1 MQVKTF
7 IYGTPLGFNFYEDD
21 SQYKDYFKGFYI
33 SSRKGRRLMVNRL
46 DNGETT
52 YNFLSYGITESG
64 NRPNAF
70 FGMCLVLGDYQ
81 YCNDFGK
88 LYDWFNFL
96 FDKIVNER
104 KLFTQQDSKL
114 QYNVSKFEEDVEDV
128 EWLKSNMPNIF
139 SSSDIRLQKYDAS
152 FSSKKTGKIPQFN
165 NKEKSDIVLKAFKQ
179 YNWICLSP
187 SFVSNNDCPELDF
200 GELSLYVDSVT
211 QQLLPIAINPEKK
224 HSPLLKEISSAM
236 KENYKSISDFVAK
249 TQDEDSKKSF
259 TELGQRYNEVLNN
272 QIPLIAQ
279 KIEEKPE
286 PRTKV
291 CARCGKNKPIEA
303 FSQGDAVCLECRAK
317 EKQPAETRT
326 CSRCGR
332 EKPISAFAHGDK
344 ICIECRNKVS
354 DTFAFPTIPIKY
366 LYSGVAALVLVVIVV
381 CLVIFNPFKLDSP
394 DTGDSKGSTGSEQV
408 VGGQGTA
415 ANNVDSSTFNN
426 HINSKQ
432 FNEAYSDIVGKDNAE
447 SYKTQL
453 KNAFEEYLIQQPF
466 TNIQRAIIESST
478 LCTYVGIDTKKWND
492 FAQDGDKIETEFL
505 SKNTLSNVKKNECKK
520 LINKYKY
527 GVFAYK
533 AQSWEGKL
541 NSIPESKVQQKKPVK
556 IILYNKDHA
565 KVQEITVENKKR
577 IGIPEFAVSGYVDIY
592 CEDPP
597 TCIRGEDPPG
607 AYLQKEKDRYRIK
620 PEVPGKKWVYKI
632 DKDIEV
638 TIETKKY
645 SYNKQ

>member
-1 MQVKTF
+1 MQVKTY

-81 YCNDFGK
+81 YCDDFGK

-96 FDKIVNER
+96 FDKIVNKK

-114 QYNVSKFEEDVEDV
+114 QYNVSKFEEEVEDV

-152 FSSKKTGKIPQFN
+152 FSNKKTGKIPQFN

-187 SFVSNNDCPELDF
+187 SFGSNNDCPELDF

-224 HSPLLKEISSAM
+224 HLPLLKDIFSAM
-236 KENYKSISDFVAK
+236 TENYKSISDFVAK
-249 TQDEDSKKSF
+249 TQDEESKSLF
-259 TELGQRYNEVLNN
+259 IELGQRYYEVVNN

-279 KIEEKPE
+279 KMEEKSE
-286 PRTKV
+286 PLTKA
-291 CARCGKNKPIEA
+291 CAKCGKNKPIEA
-303 FSQGDAVCLECRAK
+303 FVQGDTVCSECRAE
-317 EKQPAETRT
+317 EKKTTETQT

-332 EKPISAFAHGDK
+332 VKPISAFDLGDK
-344 ICIECRNKVS
+344 ICIECRSKGSN
-354 DTFAFPTIPIKY
+354 TFAFPTIPIKY
-366 LYSGVAALVLVVIVV
+366 LYSGVVVVILIVATI
-381 CLVIFNPFKLDSP
+381 CLIAFNPFKPESP
-394 DTGDSKGSTGSEQV
+394 NESGNKGTTGSEYV
-408 VGGQGTA
+408 DGGQGAT
-415 ANNVDSSTFNN
+415 NKVDESTFNN

-432 FNEAYSDIVGKDNAE
+432 FNEAYSDIVEKDNAE
-447 SYKTQL
+447 NYKTKL
-453 KNAFEEYLIQQPF
+453 KIAFEEYLIQQSF

-505 SKNTLSNVKKNECKK
+505 SKNTLSNVKKNECKT

-541 NSIPESKVQQKKPVK
+541 NSIPEPKVQQKKQVK
-556 IILYNKDHA
+556 IILYSGDHA
-565 KVQEITVENKKR
+565 KLTEINAENKKK
-577 IGIPEFAVSGYVDIY
+577 IGVPEFEVGGYVDIY
-592 CEDPP
+592 CDKKPRPIIGDNAPDPKKQ
-597 TCIRGEDPPG
+597 TDDERHF
-607 AYLQKEKDRYRIK
+607 RIK
-620 PEVPGKKWVYKI
+620 PTVHGKTWVYKI
-632 DKDIEV
+632 DNGIEV

-645 SYNKQ
+645 SRL

>member
-33 SSRKGRRLMVNRL
+33 SSRNGRRLMVNRL

-52 YNFLSYGITESG
+52 YNFLSYGITERQ

-70 FGMCLVLGDYQ
+70 FGMCLVLGNYQ
-81 YCNDFGK
+81 YCDDFGK
-88 LYDWFNFL
+88 FYDWFNFL
-96 FDKIVNER
+96 FDKIINEK

-114 QYNVSKFEEDVEDV
+114 QYNVAKFEEDAEDV
-128 EWLKSNMPNIF
+128 EWLKSNMPNIL
-139 SSSDIRLQKYDAS
+139 SSSEIRLQKYDAS
-152 FSSKKTGKIPQFN
+152 FSNKKTGKIPQFN
-165 NKEKSDIVLKAFKQ
+165 NNEKSDVVLKAFKQ

-187 SFVSNNDCPELDF
+187 SFVANDDCPELDL

-224 HSPLLKEISSAM
+224 HLPLLKDIFSAM
-236 KENYKSISDFVAK
+236 TENYKSISDFVAK
-249 TQDEDSKKSF
+249 TQDENSKKSF
-259 TELGQRYNEVLNN
+259 TELGQRYYDVLNN

-279 KIEEKPE
+279 KMEENPE
-286 PRTKV
+286 PLTKV

-303 FSQGDAVCLECRAK
+303 FVQGDTVCSECRAE

-381 CLVIFNPFKLDSP
+381 CLVTFNLFKSDPPDS
-394 DTGDSKGSTGSEQV
+394 GGSKGSTGSEQV

-415 ANNVDSSTFNN
+415 ANNVDSSTFQQY
-426 HINSKQ
+426 INDEK
-432 FNEAYSDIVGKDNAE
+432 FKEAYEYIKEKDDANN
-447 SYKTQL
+447 YKEHL
-453 KNAFEEYLIQQPF
+453 KNGYENYLIKLDPTQIMSENIRNSDLCEYL
-466 TNIQRAIIESST
+466 N
-478 LCTYVGIDTKKWND
+478 IDTGSWTSFAEVGEIIND
-492 FAQDGDKIETEFL
+492 RL
-505 SKNTLSNVKKNECKK
+505 SQKTLSQEKRELCQRIINEYKKGIYHTVALE
-520 LINKYKY
+520 
-527 GVFAYK
+527 
-533 AQSWEGKL
+533 WENKL
-541 NSIPESKVQQKKPVK
+541 NLIPKPIVVQKKPIK
-556 IILYNKDHA
+556 IILYSGDHA
-565 KVQEITVENKKR
+565 KLTEINAENKKK
-577 IGIPEFAVSGYVDIY
+577 IGVPEFAVGSFVDIY
-592 CEDPP
+592 CEEPP
-597 TCIRGEDPPG
+597 TCIRGENPPE

-620 PEVPGKKWVYKI
+620 PEVPGKTWVYKI
-632 DKDIEV
+632 DNSIEV

-645 SYNKQ
+645 SRL

>member
-52 YNFLSYGITESG
+52 YNFLSYGITERQ

-81 YCNDFGK
+81 YCDDFGK

-114 QYNVSKFEEDVEDV
+114 QYNVAKFEEDAEDV
-128 EWLKSNMPNIF
+128 EWLKSNMPNIL
-139 SSSDIRLQKYDAS
+139 SSSEIRLQKYDAS
-152 FSSKKTGKIPQFN
+152 FSNKKTGKIPQFN
-165 NKEKSDIVLKAFKQ
+165 NNEKSDVVLKAFKQ
-179 YNWICLSP
+179 YNWISLSP
-187 SFVSNNDCPELDF
+187 SFVANDDCPELDL

-224 HSPLLKEISSAM
+224 HLPLLKDIFSAM
-236 KENYKSISDFVAK
+236 TENYKSISDFVAK

-259 TELGQRYNEVLNN
+259 TELGQRYYEVLNN

-279 KIEEKPE
+279 KMEENPE
-286 PRTKV
+286 PLTKV

-303 FSQGDAVCLECRAK
+303 FSQGDTVCSECRAE

-381 CLVIFNPFKLDSP
+381 CLVTFNPFKSDSP
-394 DTGDSKGSTGSEQV
+394 NSGGSKGSTGSEQV

-415 ANNVDSSTFNN
+415 ANNVDSSTFQQYINN
-426 HINSKQ
+426 KE
-432 FNEAYSDIVGKDNAE
+432 FKEAYEYIKEKVDAKKYNE
-447 SYKTQL
+447 QL
-453 KNAFEEYLIQQPF
+453 KNDYENYLIKLELAQILLE
-466 TNIQRAIIESST
+466 NIRNNDWCQN
-478 LCTYVGIDTKKWND
+478 LDIDTDKWNS
-492 FAQDGDKIETEFL
+492 FATDGEEIKKYL
-505 SKNTLSNVKKNECKK
+505 SKKALSQADKTKCQN
-520 LINKYKY
+520 LIDQYKT
-527 GVFAYK
+527 GIYK
-533 AQSWEGKL
+533 DVASQWETAL
-541 NSIPESKVQQKKPVK
+541 NLIPKPIVVQKKPIK
-556 IILYNKDHA
+556 IIWYDKDH
-565 KVQEITVENKKR
+565 KKTEEKTVQNNKS
-577 IGIPEFAVSGYVDIY
+577 IGGPEFEVGGYVDIY
-592 CEDPP
+592 CDKKPRPITGDNAPDPK
-597 TCIRGEDPPG
+597 TQTDNERHF
-607 AYLQKEKDRYRIK
+607 RIK
-620 PEVPGKKWVYKI
+620 PTVHGKKWVYKI
-632 DKDIEV
+632 DNDIEV
-638 TIETKKY
+638 TIETKKF
-645 SYNKQ
+645 SAM

>member
-81 YCNDFGK
+81 YCDDFGK

-96 FDKIVNER
+96 FEKIVNER

-114 QYNVSKFEEDVEDV
+114 QYNVAKFEEDAEDV
-128 EWLKSNMPNIF
+128 EWLKSNMPNIL
-139 SSSDIRLQKYDAS
+139 SSSEIRLQKYDAS
-152 FSSKKTGKIPQFN
+152 FSNKKTGKIPQFN
-165 NKEKSDIVLKAFKQ
+165 NNEKSDVVLKAFKQ

-187 SFVSNNDCPELDF
+187 SFVANDDCPELDL

-224 HSPLLKEISSAM
+224 HLPLLKDIFSAM
-236 KENYKSISDFVAK
+236 TENYKSISDFVAK

-259 TELGQRYNEVLNN
+259 TELGQRYYEVLNN

-279 KIEEKPE
+279 KMEENPE
-286 PRTKV
+286 PLTKV

-381 CLVIFNPFKLDSP
+381 CLVTFNPFKSDSP
-394 DTGDSKGSTGSEQV
+394 DSGGSKGSTGSEQV

-415 ANNVDSSTFNN
+415 ANNVDKSTFQNY
-426 HINSKQ
+426 IS
-432 FNEAYSDIVGKDNAE
+432 NEDFTGAYTYIKEKDNAE
-447 SYKTQL
+447 DFINQL
-453 KNAFEEYLIQQPF
+453 KDYYENYLIKQELSQIQLE
-466 TNIQRAIIESST
+466 NIRNND
-478 LCTYVGIDTKKWND
+478 LCTYLNIDTDKWNS
-492 FAQDGDKIETEFL
+492 FATDGEKIKQYL
-505 SKNTLSNVKKNECKK
+505 SSKTLSEADKSQCIK
-520 LINKYKY
+520 LINKYLEGIY
-527 GVFAYK
+527 QRVAE
-533 AQSWEGKL
+533 SWKDQL
-541 NSIPESKVQQKKPVK
+541 NSIPQPSLIQQRSIQ
-556 IILYNKDHA
+556 IILYNRDHQ
-565 KVQEITVENKKR
+565 KQKEITVQNQKH
-577 IGIPEFAVSGYVDIY
+577 IGVEFDMGGYVDIY
-592 CEDPP
+592 CDTQPI
-597 TCIRGEDPPG
+597 CIRGEFPPDPKT
-607 AYLQKEKDRYRIK
+607 QTDSKRHFRIK
-620 PEVPGKKWVYKI
+620 PNERGKKWVYKI
-632 DKDIEV
+632 ENDVEV
-638 TIETKKY
+638 TIQTKTFTTIK
-645 SYNKQ
+645 